1 MTRGRRLALL
11 GLSALGLMVA
21 FIASAQAG
29 EAGKFWMGIEKEGKE
44 GGFLLATFTGSQEG
58 TFKEL
63 SFGNDLIVNCQ
74 VGGFKKGALE
84 TVTLG
89 EAEMAF
95 SECTVLSHATGNEL
109 PCSVHE
115 PFIVK
120 AKIVPLLHTKTIRY
134 VTFEPLVAGAPL
146 GTLVLLGEVCPKKGS
161 YPVTGSISAEMTIN
175 NAVTNLITF
184 SQGFSQLVKDT
195 LKMGAFQAFWTGK
208 YTWELSGVHK
218 GLKFGVI

>member
-1 MTRGRRLALL
+1 MTKAKTGRRLALL
-11 GLSALGLMVA
+11 ALSALGLMVA

-29 EAGKFWMGIEKEGKE
+29 EAGKFWLGKE

-63 SFGNDLIVNCQ
+63 SFGNDLVVNCQ
-74 VGGFKKGALE
+74 VGGFKKGAIE
-84 TVTLG
+84 TTTLG
-89 EAEMAF
+89 EAEIAF
-95 SECTVLSHATGNEL
+95 SECTVLSDATGKEL
-109 PCSVHE
+109 PCTVDE

-120 AKIVPLLHTKTIRY
+120 AKIVPSLHIKTKRY

-146 GTLVLLGEVCPKKGS
+146 GTLVLLGEGCAVKGS

-175 NAVTNLITF
+175 NSVKNLITF

-208 YTWELSGVHK
+208 YTWELTGVHT
-218 GLKFGVI
+218 GIMFGVI